1 MYREPPIHK
10 RFSIRFLKNG
20 ITRTDVWEINTKQ
33 VINYNT
39 LIQMEI
45 LEWIQNW
52 FKDNCDGDWEKD
64 EVIQITT
71 LDTPGWE
78 VEIDISK
85 TSIANLEI
93 KWILNE
99 INRQDWYGVKVENS
113 KFLAAGDAG
122 KLIFL
127 LDLFKQMI
135 DKIENE

>member
-1 MYREPPIHK
+1 
-10 RFSIRFLKNG
+10 
-20 ITRTDVWEINTKQ
+20 
-33 VINYNT
+33 
-39 LIQMEI
+39 MEI
-45 LEWIQNW
+45 INWIQDW
-52 FKDNCDGDWEKD
+52 FKNSCDGDWEKG

-99 INRQDWYGVKVENS
+99 INRQDWYGVKVENQ
-113 KFLAAGDAG
+113 KFFAAGDSS
-122 KLIFL
+122 KLGFL

>member
-1 MYREPPIHK
+1 
-10 RFSIRFLKNG
+10 
-20 ITRTDVWEINTKQ
+20 
-33 VINYNT
+33 
-39 LIQMEI
+39 MEI
-45 LEWIQNW
+45 LDWIQDW
-52 FKDNCDGDWEKD
+52 FKSQCDGDWEKD

-71 LDTPGWE
+71 LPTPGWE

-99 INRQDWYGVKVENS
+99 INRQDWYGVKVENQ
-113 KFLAAGDAG
+113 KFLAAGDAS

>member
-1 MYREPPIHK
+1 
-10 RFSIRFLKNG
+10 
-20 ITRTDVWEINTKQ
+20 
-33 VINYNT
+33 
-39 LIQMEI
+39 MEI

-52 FKDNCDGDWEKD
+52 FKANCDGDWEKG

-71 LDTPGWE
+71 LDNPGWE

-85 TSIANLEI
+85 TSVANLDV

-99 INRQDWYGVKVENS
+99 NGKQDWYGVKIENQR
-113 KFLAAGDAG
+113 FTAAGDTQ
-122 KLIFL
+122 KLVFL

>member
-1 MYREPPIHK
+1 
-10 RFSIRFLKNG
+10 
-20 ITRTDVWEINTKQ
+20 
-33 VINYNT
+33 
-39 LIQMEI
+39 MEI
-45 LEWIQNW
+45 LEWMQNW
-52 FKDNCDGDWEKD
+52 FKTNCDGDWEKD

-71 LDTPGWE
+71 LATQGWE

-93 KWILNE
+93 TWILNE
-99 INRQDWYGVKVENS
+99 INRQDWYGVKVENQ
-113 KFLAAGDAG
+113 KFFAAGDTN

>member
-1 MYREPPIHK
+1 M
-10 RFSIRFLKNG
+10 
-20 ITRTDVWEINTKQ
+20 D
-33 VINYNT
+33 
-39 LIQMEI
+39 I
-45 LEWIQNW
+45 LNWIQDW
-52 FKDNCDGDWEKD
+52 FKSQCDGEWEKD

-71 LDTPGWE
+71 LAAPGWE

-99 INRQDWYGVKVENS
+99 INRQDWYGVKVENQ
-113 KFLAAGDAG
+113 KFFAAGDTG

-135 DKIENE
+135 DKIENA

>member
-1 MYREPPIHK
+1 
-10 RFSIRFLKNG
+10 
-20 ITRTDVWEINTKQ
+20 
-33 VINYNT
+33 
-39 LIQMEI
+39 MEI
-45 LEWIQNW
+45 LDWIQEW
-52 FKDNCDGDWEKD
+52 FKANCDGHWEKA

-71 LDTPGWE
+71 LDNPGWE

-85 TSIANLEI
+85 TSIASMHL

-99 INRQDWYGVKVENS
+99 NGKQDWYGVKIENQ

>member
-1 MYREPPIHK
+1 
-10 RFSIRFLKNG
+10 
-20 ITRTDVWEINTKQ
+20 
-33 VINYNT
+33 
-39 LIQMEI
+39 MEI
-45 LEWIQNW
+45 LNWIQDW
-52 FKDNCDGDWEKD
+52 FKSNCDGEWEKG

-85 TSIANLEI
+85 TSVANLEI

-99 INRQDWYGVKVENS
+99 INRQDWYGVKVENQ
-113 KFLAAGDAG
+113 KFLAAGDAS

-135 DKIENE
+135 DKVENE

>member
-1 MYREPPIHK
+1 ME
-10 RFSIRFLKNG
+10 
-20 ITRTDVWEINTKQ
+20 
-33 VINYNT
+33 
-39 LIQMEI
+39 MEI
-45 LEWIQNW
+45 LNWIQNW
-52 FKDNCDGDWEKD
+52 FKDNCDGDWEQG

-71 LDTPGWE
+71 LSNPGWE

-85 TSIANLEI
+85 TSIANLNL

-99 INRQDWYGVKVENS
+99 NGKQDWYGVKIENQ

-122 KLIFL
+122 KLPFL